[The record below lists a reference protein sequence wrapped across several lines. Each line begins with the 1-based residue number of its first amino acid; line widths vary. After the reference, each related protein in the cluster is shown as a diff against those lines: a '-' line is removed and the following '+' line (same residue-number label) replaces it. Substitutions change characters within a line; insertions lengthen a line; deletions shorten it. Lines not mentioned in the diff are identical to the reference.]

1 MDKRL
6 QARVIEAC
14 VESSLLFDCQ
24 VRTWTVGEIK
34 RMQKFVDKAYRYV
47 WRRGDRAPLV
57 QMQEEGVNMVDVRR
71 ELRVRSWRWKNE
83 KRCLERIGH
92 VLRMRDDRMV
102 KAVVLGWMK
111 NLEVW
116 PKCKGRSRKT
126 ILYWRK
132 LVKEAGWDYT
142 RIAGYAAA
150 RGEWKKKVMERMEHV
165 EQYEWSKG
173 KRWDGEEME
182 RNVFVV

>member
-47 WRRGDRAPLV
+47 WRRRDRAPLV

-71 ELRVRSWRWKNE
+71 ELGVRSLRWKIE

-92 VLRMRDDRMV
+92 VLRMRDDRM
-102 KAVVLGWMK
+102 M
-111 NLEVW
+111 
-116 PKCKGRSRKT
+116 
-126 ILYWRK
+126 
-132 LVKEAGWDYT
+132 
-142 RIAGYAAA
+142 
-150 RGEWKKKVMERMEHV
+150 RG
-165 EQYEWSKG
+165 G
-173 KRWDGEEME
+173 GEIG
-182 RNVFVV
+182 